1 MQQEPVH
8 IQRARAA
15 IDKIV
20 SKDIN
25 RVYSHI
31 YPDLD
36 SLCSMYLL
44 KLLNRSLRFE
54 FVSIPFHG
62 VEKLPLDSVAIDIL
76 GGAIDHHDLSGKHWS
91 TCKIIYYILDSAGLT
106 ENIEK
111 MSSLV
116 DYCHRGDFNA
126 LKDGEKEQGSLIHTM
141 YGLRDHIPAQELFNV
156 YEYLATA
163 SLNNTPILTSMSDIT
178 AAAMNP
184 KYSDILTTENI
195 EKPALIRK
203 FVRFIE
209 FGKPNRGQSLFVA
222 VNKSNHNI
230 INIVFEYY
238 RNVIAVIYCSPNG
251 RSGIIIRKDS
261 PVVFDL
267 QAVRDYLVNEKK
279 EPSWFLHSNKKMLLC
294 GSKKMEISSSID
306 SEELVELLY
315 KHRI

>member
-1 MQQEPVH
+1 MQQEPTH
-8 IQRARAA
+8 IARARVA
-15 IDKIV
+15 INKIV

-36 SLCSMYLL
+36 SLCSLFLL
-44 KLLNRSLRFE
+44 KMLNRNLKFE

-76 GGAIDHHDLSGKHWS
+76 GGAIDHHDLTGKHWS
-91 TCKIIYYILDSAGLT
+91 TCKIIFSIMDSAGLA

-111 MSSLV
+111 TTLLV

-126 LKDGEKEQGSLIHTM
+126 LKEGEKEQGSLIHTI
-141 YGLRDHIPAQELFNV
+141 YGLRDHIAAQELYNV
-156 YEYLATA
+156 YEHLANA
-163 SLNNTPILTSMSDIT
+163 SLNNPPILTSMSDIT
-178 AAAMNP
+178 AATMNM

-195 EKPALIRK
+195 EKPALIHK
-203 FVRFIE
+203 FVRFVE
-209 FGKPNRGQSLFVA
+209 FGRPNRGQSLLVA

-230 INIVFEYY
+230 INIIFEYY
-238 RNVIAVIYCSPNG
+238 RNVIAVIYCSTNG

-279 EPSWFLHSNKKMLLC
+279 EPSWFLHTNKKMLLC
-294 GSKKMEISSSID
+294 GSKKMEISSSVD
-306 SEELVELLY
+306 PEELVELLY
-315 KHRI
+315 NHRI